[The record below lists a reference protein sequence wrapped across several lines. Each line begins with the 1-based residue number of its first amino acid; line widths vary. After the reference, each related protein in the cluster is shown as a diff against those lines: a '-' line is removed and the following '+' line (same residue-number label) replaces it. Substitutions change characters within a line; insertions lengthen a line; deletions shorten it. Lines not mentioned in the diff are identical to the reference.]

1 VLLVDDQPP
10 PREALRFRL
19 AKMSRFQ
26 VVGEA
31 DDPDEALGQISA
43 TRPDVAVIDI
53 SFGKLLCDVSGL
65 VLTREVC
72 KQSPRTRVLIWTMHD
87 SRDYLDQA
95 KHAGAHGY
103 VLKTSPMEEIVRA
116 IEVVADGARY
126 CSASV
131 EQAAGPQFALTARE
145 REVLKLVVRAKSSK
159 EIAKD
164 LKIDRRTVETH
175 RRNIMDKLEV
185 KKVVQLVTIAYSL
198 GLVDFMA

>member
-1 VLLVDDQPP
+1 
-10 PREALRFRL
+10 
-19 AKMSRFQ
+19 MSRFQ

-31 DDPDEALGQISA
+31 GDPDEALGQISA
-43 TRPDVAVIDI
+43 TRPNVAVIDI

-72 KQSPRTRVLIWTMHD
+72 KLCPKTRVLIWSMHD
-87 SRDYLDQA
+87 SYDYVGQA

-116 IEVVADGARY
+116 IEVVAGGARY
-126 CSASV
+126 CSASI
-131 EQAAGPQFALTARE
+131 EQMSGPRSALTARE
-145 REVLKLVVRAKSSK
+145 REVLRLVARAESSK
-159 EIAKD
+159 EIARE

-175 RRNIMDKLEV
+175 RRNIMDKLEA
-185 KKVVQLVTIAYSL
+185 KNVVQLVTTAYSL